1 MTQTILEMKDL
12 GFSVN
17 QQEILSGITLDITK
31 GDLITISGPSGSGK
45 STLLKIIGGMASQTS
60 GAITYKGKNI
70 TDYPTTQY
78 RKDVSYFFQSP
89 VLFGETVKDNLAFP
103 SEIREETFDENRAT
117 ELLSA
122 VKLSKDYLTKDI
134 HSLSGGEKQR
144 IAFIRNLMYLPNIL
158 LLDEITSAL
167 DDDNREIIHTLI
179 NDLNTTHHCTILWVT
194 HNQEEYLS
202 SNKRLYINEGRIQ
215 EAHND

>member
-17 QQEILSGITLDITK
+17 QQKILSNITLDVTS

-45 STLLKIIGGMASQTS
+45 STLLKIISGMASQTS
-60 GAITYKGKNI
+60 GSITYKGKKI
-70 TDYPTTQY
+70 TDYPTTEY
-78 RKDVSYFFQSP
+78 RKEVSYFFQSP
-89 VLFGETVKDNLAFP
+89 VLFGETVKDNLIFP
-103 SEIREETFDENRAT
+103 SEIREEAFDEDRAA

-122 VKLSKDYLTKDI
+122 VQLSKDYLDKDI

-144 IAFIRNLMYLPNIL
+144 IAFIRNLMYLPSIL

-167 DDDNREIIHTLI
+167 DDENREIIHRLIKTL
-179 NDLNTTHHCTILWVT
+179 NETHHCTILWVT

-202 SNKRLYINEGRIQ
+202 SNKRLYITEGRIQ
-215 EAHND
+215 EVHNG